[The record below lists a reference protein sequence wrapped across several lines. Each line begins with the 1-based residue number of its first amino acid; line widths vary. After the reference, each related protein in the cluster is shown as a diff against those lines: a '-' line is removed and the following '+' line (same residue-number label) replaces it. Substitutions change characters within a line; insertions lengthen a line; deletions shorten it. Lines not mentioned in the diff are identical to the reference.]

1 MQTQSANEDFS
12 DFKSHTQMYSGYTG
26 LLLRGAIGVVVLLLF
41 IAWVT
46 GVF

>member
-1 MQTQSANEDFS
+1 MQTQTAGEEFS

-26 LLLRGAIGVVVLLLF
+26 MLFRGSIGVAVLLIF